1 MSAPQE
7 ILKKYWGY
15 DKFRPLQEEIINAA
29 LDNRDVLALLPTGGG
44 KSVCFQIPAILN
56 KGLCIVVSPL
66 ISLMKDQVDQLKKRG
81 IAAEVVFSGMN
92 HREIDIVLDQC
103 IYGKIKFLYVSPERL
118 KTEILRTRLL
128 SMDVSLLV
136 IDEAHCI
143 SQWGYDF
150 RPSYTEIA
158 RFRKLIPTT
167 NIIALT
173 ATATEEV
180 KKDITE
186 KLDLKNHAFFKKS
199 FIRENLAYIVQP
211 SEDKLGRLLYI
222 LNKVPG
228 SAIVYANTRKKTKEI
243 ATYLEQNK
251 ISTIYYNAGLN
262 SLEREKRQDLWM
274 KDQIRVIVA
283 TNSFGM
289 GIDKPNVR
297 LVVHI
302 DLPTTLEAY
311 YQEAGRAG
319 RDEQKA
325 YSILLYEKNDAN
337 NLRENLEVT
346 NPTLDQIKIIYQN
359 LANYYS
365 VAIGSHN
372 MVTYDFNIQ
381 DFSEKYN
388 LKSNVV
394 YHILKILEQQ
404 SIIQV
409 NETFFERSKINIDL
423 NTKELYAF
431 QVANSQYDLLIKAI
445 LRIYGGEVFGS
456 FISIYEERIAKLI
469 NSTKEK
475 ITAKLHQLHKLGII
489 NYTPQKDKPQ
499 LTFLKERSPIN
510 DIPIDMKLLKAR
522 QLVATQKC
530 EAIIT
535 YATHKYRCRQQ
546 ILMEY
551 FEEISYVFCNKCDIC
566 LAMKKRKS
574 IQTDY
579 EKYKEIIQ
587 EELKKSPQTISYL
600 IEFLKT
606 EVEQDAIDI
615 IQTMLYFEDISCDSS
630 GFLIIIEK

>member
-1 MSAPQE
+1 MSTPQE

-44 KSVCFQIPAILN
+44 KSVCFQIPAIIN

-81 IAAEVVFSGMN
+81 IPAELVFSGMS
-92 HREIDIVLDQC
+92 HREIDIALDQC
-103 IYGKIKFLYVSPERL
+103 IFGKIKFLYVSPERL
-118 KTEILRTRLL
+118 KTEILRTRVL
-128 SMDVSLLV
+128 SMDVSLLA

-150 RPSYTEIA
+150 RPSYIEIV
-158 RFRKLIPTT
+158 RFRKLIP
-167 NIIALT
+167 NASIIALT

-180 KKDITE
+180 KKDIVE
-186 KLDLKNHAFFKKS
+186 KLDLKNHVFFKKS
-199 FIRENLAYIVQP
+199 FIRENLAYIVQA
-211 SEDKLGRLLYI
+211 SEDKLGKLLYI

-251 ISTIYYNAGLN
+251 ISSIYYNAGLN
-262 SLEREKRQDLWM
+262 NLERIKRQELWM

-297 LVVHI
+297 VVVHI

-337 NLRENLEVT
+337 NLKENLEVT

-475 ITAKLHQLHKLGII
+475 ITAKLNQLHKLGII

-546 ILMEY
+546 ILLEY

-566 LAMKKRKS
+566 LAMKKRRS
-574 IQTDY
+574 IQIDY
-579 EKYKEIIQ
+579 ERYKEIVK
-587 EELKKSPQTISYL
+587 EELKKSPQTINYL
-600 IEFLKT
+600 VDFLKT

-615 IQTMLYFEDISCDSS
+615 IQTMLYFEDIRCDSS
-630 GFLIIIEK
+630 GWLTIIEK